1 MVSSLATAI
10 CALLIMKLG
19 TKITVA
25 AVVGILLSV
34 GVGLLVQRSVIRKQ
48 GVELTRNTMRAA
60 VLEAENVR
68 ESIAKLNL
76 KSAFDTERLLKEFK
90 ESPDKDL
97 RNATIYRTI
106 PVVAAWEAIAEVAE
120 KEKFEFRVPKHNAR
134 NPKNMP
140 TPEEEEIL
148 KALEKGEVEEYFKI
162 DEAKNQMVFA
172 RPIKLSMDCMTCHG
186 DPAKSKTG
194 DGKDMLG
201 FAMENWKPGE
211 VHGAFVLKADLNR
224 VDNVVKA
231 GMGNTL
237 MFVLPLAFLVAIG
250 FMILNH
256 RLIVRPL
263 MGAVMELNT
272 ASEQTSLAAGQIS
285 EASQSLAEG
294 ASQQAASL
302 EETSAS
308 LEEMASMTRRNA
320 EHATKAKDLAGEAR
334 TVADTGVQDMAQM
347 AAAMEAIRSSSDNI
361 RVIIKTIDEIAFQTN
376 ILALNAAVEAARAG
390 EAGMGFA
397 VVADEVRNLA
407 QRSAQAARET
417 SAKIEDAVKKSHQG
431 AALSDKVSHS
441 LDEILSRV
449 KQVDDLVAEIAS
461 ASREQSAG
469 INQINQAT
477 TQMDKVTQGN
487 AAGAEESAAAAEEL
501 QAQSAA
507 LKDSVGALV
516 QLVEGEAKHVAQ
528 ADISWKPKAQK
539 NGKPASISF
548 SKPETRSGKVQTI
561 RAEDAPKRQNLTG
574 VENGNGFNDF

>member
-1 MVSSLATAI
+1 
-10 CALLIMKLG
+10 
-19 TKITVA
+19 
-25 AVVGILLSV
+25 
-34 GVGLLVQRSVIRKQ
+34 
-48 GVELTRNTMRAA
+48 
-60 VLEAENVR
+60 
-68 ESIAKLNL
+68 
-76 KSAFDTERLLKEFK
+76 
-90 ESPDKDL
+90 
-97 RNATIYRTI
+97 
-106 PVVAAWEAIAEVAE
+106 
-120 KEKFEFRVPKHNAR
+120 
-134 NPKNMP
+134 
-140 TPEEEEIL
+140 
-148 KALEKGEVEEYFKI
+148 
-162 DEAKNQMVFA
+162 
-172 RPIKLSMDCMTCHG
+172 
-186 DPAKSKTG
+186 
-194 DGKDMLG
+194 
-201 FAMENWKPGE
+201 MENWKAGE

-231 GMGNTL
+231 GMSNTL

-250 FMILNH
+250 FMILNQ
-256 RLIVRPL
+256 RLIVKPL
-263 MGAVMELNT
+263 MGSVLELNT
-272 ASEQTSLAAGQIS
+272 ASEQSSLAAGQIS

-320 EHATKAKDLAGEAR
+320 DHATKAKDLASEAR

-361 RVIIKTIDEIAFQTN
+361 RAIIKTIDEIAFQTN

-417 SAKIEDAVKKSHQG
+417 SVKIEDAVKKSHQG
-431 AALSDKVSHS
+431 AALSEKVSHS

-477 TQMDKVTQGN
+477 TQMDKVTQAN

-507 LKDSVGALV
+507 LKESVGVLV
-516 QLVEGEAKHVAQ
+516 QLVEGDRRAVAHAEPVRQ
-528 ADISWKPKAQK
+528 SKPHK
-539 NGKPASISF
+539 NGKAAGLPLP
-548 SKPETRSGKVQTI
+548 KPQQRAGGIQTI
-561 RAEDAPKRQNLTG
+561 RAEDAPKRQNLAG
-574 VENGNGFNDF
+574 SENGNGFHDF